1 MTAADTPTLAAAVR
15 AALGTV
21 ENTPQDSGAVRLAL
35 TYAEA
40 IDADRDQL
48 AKLGPGLLSVLEA
61 LALTPRARA
70 AVLGKGAPSASAR
83 TPLDQLRERR
93 RARVDGA

>member
-1 MTAADTPTLAAAVR
+1 LAAAVR
-15 AALGTV
+15 AALATKQGTP
-21 ENTPQDSGAVRLAL
+21 EDSGAVRLAV

-70 AVLGKGAPSASAR
+70 AVLGKGAPDASAR
-83 TPLDQLRERR
+83 TRLDDLRDRR
-93 RARVDGA
+93 RARTDGA